1 MIKLLIELKTLIL
14 DQNAPDLIPIRDRG
28 QEASVP
34 NLSGHE
40 IKALTLAGMK
50 TIPNS
55 FPFSQVSVT
64 RFGQI

>member
-34 NLSGHE
+34 NLSGQE
-40 IKALTLAGMK
+40 IKALAGMK